1 MGRKEQ
7 RSKVQIPSLKIGDC
21 DVPVTTSARNIGII
35 QDHELSMERQVSA
48 ICRSA
53 YFHLRN
59 IGQIRKYLD
68 SKATEAIV
76 HAFITSRLDN
86 GNALLFGISQTQI
99 GRLQRI
105 QNTTIRMILKL
116 KKHDHI
122 SPHMRVLH
130 WLPVRA
136 RIEFKILLMA
146 YKSVNGLAPEYL
158 SELLRPYASNR
169 HSRLN
174 CRQLLD
180 VP

>member
-1 MGRKEQ
+1 MSEDIFKISSCSKE
-7 RSKVQIPSLKIGDC
+7 
-21 DVPVTTSARNIGII
+21 N
-35 QDHELSMERQVSA
+35 
-48 ICRSA
+48 
-53 YFHLRN
+53 
-59 IGQIRKYLD
+59 
-68 SKATEAIV
+68 
-76 HAFITSRLDN
+76 
-86 GNALLFGISQTQI
+86 LFGISQSQI
-99 GRLQRI
+99 SRLQRI

-158 SELLRPYASNR
+158 SELLKPYASSR

-174 CRQLLD
+174 CRGLLD
-180 VP
+180 VPQTNLKTCGDRAFSKAAPKLWNDLPAHIRNRKTVNQFKSVLKTFLFEKYF